1 MPFQS
6 TIRFILVCLLFVL
19 FYHFTAF
26 CTVIWLSL
34 PLLSDFFKWLQK
46 LDASCQPTRPAP
58 QTLTGYDAVKDAFE
72 EIFATI

>member
-1 MPFQS
+1 MSVQS
-6 TIRFILVCLLFVL
+6 TARFALVCLLFVL

-34 PLLSDFFKWLQK
+34 PLLCDLCRYLNK
-46 LDASCQPTRPAP
+46 LDAGCQPTHRS
-58 QTLTGYDAVKDAFE
+58 QLKGYDAVKDAFE